1 MKFRTALVVLATGLC
16 LTQWVHA
23 QVAITRPWV
32 RATAPGQK
40 VAAAY
45 MEIKSTGPA
54 TLISVASPVAGM
66 AEVHET
72 TMENGMMKMR
82 PVERLALP
90 AGKTVELKPGGY
102 HIMLMDLK
110 RQLKE
115 GDTVPITLVVEG
127 KDKKR
132 RTVHVKAPVRP
143 LAATGGHGGMN
154 MH

>member
-102 HIMLMDLK
+102 HIMLMGVARPLK
-110 RQLKE
+110 P
-115 GDTVPITLVVEG
+115 GDTVPISLTIETP
-127 KDKKR
+127 DRKR
-132 RTVHVKAPVRP
+132 RSVEVAAKVTG
-143 LAATGGHGGMN
+143 LAGPGAHRKMD
-154 MH
+154 